1 MKEPNTISWKLL
13 LRRLK
18 KDKAILLVG
27 PEVIMTNYSSEQ
39 QLKEQ
44 LQGYIQEDLEDILE
58 DEDLER
64 IEYYSEDGFF
74 FLEDDFR
81 LEVAESVQ
89 DFYKKQKLSDIYYK
103 LAELPFHLTISLSPD
118 KLLNKAFEELGLPYH
133 FHFYDK
139 TDYNTVLDDKKLD
152 FTPSKE
158 NRLVYNI
165 FGSIDNENS
174 LILSYDDL
182 FEFIQRIFNNY
193 KLPKTIEE
201 TLLSANCFVFVG
213 FNYSKWYLKLLLRL
227 MNLNEKVYKVYGT
240 DKPKTKEIETFFIN
254 EFDMN
259 FTELDSISFIEALHE
274 KCAEKDMLMKASSGS
289 TNTAAQLPAELVK
302 AIRRLITNNMFK
314 KAFKQLQTYTQENAA
329 LKELGDELALIMGRF
344 LQLEKDKMDD
354 VLLPGTYR
362 PTLNRIRR
370 DFSDLINKFS

>member
-44 LQGYIQEDLEDILE
+44 LQDYIQEDLEDILE
-58 DEDLER
+58 EEDLER

-89 DFYKKQKLSDIYYK
+89 DFYKQQKLSDIYYK

-118 KLLNKAFEELGLPYH
+118 KLLSKAFEELRLPHH

-139 TDYNTVLDDKKLD
+139 TDYNTALDDEKLD
-152 FTPSKE
+152 FTPSKD

-193 KLPKTIEE
+193 KLPKTVEE
-201 TLLSANCFVFVG
+201 TLLAANCFVFVG

-259 FTELDSISFIEALHE
+259 FTELNSISFIEALHE
-274 KCAEKDMLMKASSGS
+274 KCAEKDMLMKASSSSAS
-289 TNTAAQLPAELVK
+289 TNAQLPAELVRTIK
-302 AIRRLITNNMFK
+302 QLITNNMFK
-314 KAFKQLQTYTQENAA
+314 KAFKQLQTHTQDNAA
-329 LKELGDELALIMGRF
+329 LKELDDELALIMGRF

-354 VLLPGTYR
+354 VLLPGMYR

-370 DFSDLINKFS
+370 DFTELINKFS